1 MKRNPPKRKRDVK
14 PEKRYDFNVKCS
26 FTLQFGFIQSE
37 VAQDPEGRKGDFS
50 PTDKALRGLE
60 KELTEALGNYG
71 VGDFE
76 LYADS
81 DDLLGIVED

>member
-1 MKRNPPKRKRDVK
+1 MKRKPSKRKRRVT

-26 FTLQFGFIQSE
+26 FTLQFGFVESE
-37 VAQDPEGRKGDFS
+37 IAQDPEGGIGDFR
-50 PTDKALRGLE
+50 PTDKTLRSLK